1 MRFDFVISQARPID
15 GERVSIMRG
24 TNFTDHQFD
33 RLLTRR
39 AERDSWRH
47 PFDFD
52 TPEPSS
58 DEVDR
63 LAFHRTAQVLVEI
76 GRALTNYSSH
86 SAAVAFALGLHEADG
101 GCLSEIG
108 ERLGMSKQAINSK
121 VAGLRSIFG
130 ASLPYR
136 DNTVP
141 LIRPSNPGRWITRA
155 ELYREFMMEA
165 AKADRL
171 GCRSE
176 TPTGNRQHQRFWDAD
191 HLHQLLD
198 AKAVAEAIARA
209 RSIDGRAQSE
219 TGTRPTE
226 NLSET
231 ETNPKLIK

>member
-1 MRFDFVISQARPID
+1 
-15 GERVSIMRG
+15 MRG
-24 TNFTDHQFD
+24 TNFTENQFD
-33 RLLTRR
+33 KLITRR
-39 AERDSWRH
+39 AERDAWRH

-52 TPEPSS
+52 EPPPSS
-58 DEVDR
+58 EEVDR
-63 LAFHRTAQVLVEI
+63 LGFHRAAQIMVEI

-108 ERLGMSKQAINSK
+108 ERLGVSKQAIGAH
-121 VAGLRSIFG
+121 VTGLRSIFS
-130 ASLPYR
+130 ASLPRR
-136 DNTVP
+136 DKTVP

-176 TPTGNRQHQRFWDAD
+176 TPTGNKQHQRFWDAD
-191 HLHQLLD
+191 HLHELLD
-198 AKAVAEAIARA
+198 AQAIREAIARA
-209 RSIDGRAQSE
+209 RSVDGPVVSE

-226 NLSET
+226 TFSET
-231 ETNPKLIK
+231 ET